1 MKRQRERESSNER
14 RKIWTGDAVGQGETN
29 NEERG
34 KTEQGREQKE
44 KEERDGEREEEQKHM
59 VKLNKREEDW
69 VGKQSEYCTVDVDER
84 ENKK

>member
-34 KTEQGREQKE
+34 KTE
-44 KEERDGEREEEQKHM
+44 
-59 VKLNKREEDW
+59 
-69 VGKQSEYCTVDVDER
+69 
-84 ENKK
+84 